1 MRFARWN
8 GLSIVFGLLF
18 LGALVF
24 QAIAGHADFNEEQRQ
39 HHASDVSFGRYV
51 TSAAYAVAVLENWQ
65 SEYLQFALYV
75 LATVWLIQLGST
87 ESKQLGKE
95 GGESDEEQKVGEHA
109 DDESPPSARAG
120 GLRTLLYSNSLFI
133 VMGLIFLGSWAAQS
147 VTGWVEYSDQRFE
160 HQMDTISWWSYL
172 GSADFWER
180 SLQNWQSEFLAVG
193 SMAILSVYL
202 RQRGSSQSKPV
213 GSAHHATAEEG

>member
-1 MRFARWN
+1 MRFLRFN
-8 GLSIVFGLLF
+8 GLSVTFGLLF

-39 HHASDVSFGRYV
+39 HHSSEISFGRYV
-51 TSAAYAVAVLENWQ
+51 TSAAYGVAVLENWQ

-75 LATVWLIQLGST
+75 LATVWLLQVGST
-87 ESKQLGKE
+87 ESKPLREE
-95 GGESDEEQKVGEHA
+95 GRESEEEQKIGEHA
-109 DDESPPSARAG
+109 DDDSPRWARAG
-120 GLRTLLYSNSLFI
+120 GLRTALYSNSLFV
-133 VMGLIFLGSWAAQS
+133 VMGLIFLGSWLAQS

-160 HQMDTISWWSYL
+160 HQMDAVSWWSYL

-213 GSAHHATAEEG
+213 GSAHHETAEEG